1 MVGDS
6 LYRSSSFRLSD
17 GRRGLDDSCIRRLRS
32 VLLSRLDFWDNP
44 GLGVSRDFFCDAVDS
59 VVRLSGLSNF
69 LFCPSFQFAG
79 ENTGYMS
86 RIRILPEAVANRI
99 AAGEVVERPAS
110 VVKELLENALDA
122 GAKTIRVEV
131 EAGGKRMIRII
142 DDGHGMSHDDAL
154 LAFERHATSKLRS
167 ADDLLSIPTLG
178 FRGEALPTIAAVSRL
193 LLETRAEE
201 DAEGTRVEFA
211 GGKLV
216 NVKPAGLP
224 AGTTVSVADL
234 FYSVPARRKFLKSD
248 TTELG
253 HIASLVTHYA
263 LANPGRQ
270 FVLTT
275 PTQQIVDCSPVERLA
290 ERVYQ
295 LFGKQSFDE
304 LIEIPVVSA
313 AFRAAITEPELEPA
327 EEKARLTVYGFTSR
341 PEIQRPNRNG
351 IYIFVNRRL
360 VRDRLILHAIHEAY
374 RNILPSNVF
383 PATLLFLEMPYDE
396 VDVNVHPAKI
406 EVRFRR
412 SQFVHDF
419 TRDAIRQALMSA
431 RPIASFAAAA
441 AASGALQNAN
451 TSAASLSN
459 APSMDP
465 TAPSIVPRAIIPAM
479 EEIGLGSGVGSD
491 GGFDLTSAPLQPI
504 EQRFVF
510 PAGPESLVESSAAFG
525 APSLASEPPAPN
537 WAANFAAGNGSA
549 PATLPHPDQI
559 ADLKPLG
566 QVSSSFIVAV
576 NGEGLWLVD
585 QHVAHERVLFE
596 QHLEAR
602 RAGKVESQRMLMP
615 MILEL
620 SPRQLV
626 IYEKIAE
633 ELSANG
639 FEVELMGPRSVAIQ
653 AAPAGITGSDAEK
666 LLTEILDGIEREN
679 AAISIETLQAKIAAS
694 TACHAAIKVNMP
706 LDQTKMEWLL
716 AALAKTDC
724 PMSCPH
730 GRPVVLRYS
739 IKEIEKAF
747 HRI

>member
-1 MVGDS
+1 
-6 LYRSSSFRLSD
+6 
-17 GRRGLDDSCIRRLRS
+17 
-32 VLLSRLDFWDNP
+32 
-44 GLGVSRDFFCDAVDS
+44 
-59 VVRLSGLSNF
+59 
-69 LFCPSFQFAG
+69 
-79 ENTGYMS
+79 MS
-86 RIRILPEAVANRI
+86 RIRILPEAVANKI

-122 GAKTIRVEV
+122 GAKTIRIEI
-131 EAGGKRMIRII
+131 EAGGKRMIRVI
-142 DDGHGMSHDDAL
+142 DDGHGMMHDDAL
-154 LAFERHATSKLRS
+154 LAFERHATSKLKS
-167 ADDLLSIPTLG
+167 ADDLLSIATLG

-193 LLETRAEE
+193 LLETRDAAE
-201 DAEGTRVEFA
+201 AEGTRIEFA
-211 GGKLV
+211 NGKLI

-224 AGTTVSVADL
+224 AGTTLSVADL

-263 LANPGRQ
+263 LANPDKQ
-270 FVLTT
+270 FVLST
-275 PTQQIVDCSPVERLA
+275 PTQTIIDCSPTDKLA
-290 ERVYQ
+290 DRVYQ
-295 LFGKQSFDE
+295 LFGRQALDE
-304 LIEIPVVSA
+304 LVEIPAHA
-313 AFRAAITEPELEPA
+313 APFRSAITEPALDPE
-327 EEKARLTVYGFTSR
+327 EEKATLTISGFTSR

-351 IYIFVNRRL
+351 IYIFVNKRL

-374 RNILPSNVF
+374 RNIHPHAIF

-412 SQFVHDF
+412 SQFVHDA
-419 TRDAIRQALMSA
+419 TRDAIRQALMGA
-431 RPIASFAAAA
+431 RPIASFAVAAGTIA
-441 AASGALQNAN
+441 PQQPPTNSANWSGGGSTLTPITPAPA
-451 TSAASLSN
+451 TSGI
-459 APSMDP
+459 PH
-465 TAPSIVPRAIIPAM
+465 AIIPPM

-491 GGFDLTSAPLQPI
+491 GGFDLSSGPLQPI
-504 EQRFVF
+504 DQRFAF
-510 PAGPESLVESSAAFG
+510 EPGSSLAGG
-525 APSLASEPPAPN
+525 APSIAPPGPASSNWMGSLAG
-537 WAANFAAGNGSA
+537 ANGDA
-549 PATLPHPDQI
+549 PASLPHPDQI

-576 NGEGLWLVD
+576 NGQGLWIVD
-585 QHVAHERVLFE
+585 QHVAHERILFE

-615 MILEL
+615 MVVEL
-620 SPRQLV
+620 SPRQIV
-626 IYEKIAE
+626 IFEQIAE

-639 FEVELMGPRSVAIQ
+639 FEVEPMGPRSFAIQ
-653 AAPAGITGSDAEK
+653 SMPAGILSSDAEK

-694 TACHAAIKVNMP
+694 TACHAAIKINMP

-716 AALAKTDC
+716 AELAKTDC

-739 IKEIEKAF
+739 VKEIERAF

>member
-1 MVGDS
+1 
-6 LYRSSSFRLSD
+6 
-17 GRRGLDDSCIRRLRS
+17 
-32 VLLSRLDFWDNP
+32 
-44 GLGVSRDFFCDAVDS
+44 
-59 VVRLSGLSNF
+59 
-69 LFCPSFQFAG
+69 
-79 ENTGYMS
+79 MS

-122 GAKTIRVEV
+122 GAKAIRVEV
-131 EAGGKRMIRII
+131 EAGGKRMIRVI
-142 DDGHGMSHDDAL
+142 DDGHGMTHDDAL

-167 ADDLLSIPTLG
+167 ADDLMSIATLG
-178 FRGEALPTIAAVSRL
+178 FRGEAMPTIAAVSRL
-193 LLETRAEE
+193 LLETRDAAE
-201 DAEGTRVEFA
+201 AEGTRVEFA

-216 NVKPAGLP
+216 GVKSAGLP

-263 LANPGRQ
+263 LANPGKQ
-270 FVLTT
+270 FVLSTS
-275 PTQQIVDCSPVERLA
+275 TQQIVDCSPVDRLA
-290 ERVYQ
+290 DRVYQ
-295 LFGKQSFDE
+295 LFGKQALDE
-304 LIEIPVVSA
+304 LVEIPTVSA
-313 AFRAAITEPELEPA
+313 AFRASITEPEREPS
-327 EEKARLTVYGFTSR
+327 EESARITVFGFTSR
-341 PEIQRPNRNG
+341 PEVQRPNRNG
-351 IYIFVNRRL
+351 IYVFVNRRL

-374 RNILPSNVF
+374 RNILPGNVF
-383 PATLLFLEMPYDE
+383 PATLVFLEMPYDE

-419 TRDAIRQALMSA
+419 TRDAIRQVLMGA

-441 AASGALQNAN
+441 GTA
-451 TSAASLSN
+451 SAASPTNGADSP
-459 APSMDP
+459 PSTNGSASFTP
-465 TAPSIVPRAIIPAM
+465 GNGIEVPRAVIPALQ
-479 EEIGLGSGVGSD
+479 EIGLGSGVGSD
-491 GGFDLTSAPLQPI
+491 GGFDLTGAPQQPVP
-504 EQRFVF
+504 QRFSF
-510 PAGPESLVESSAAFG
+510 EPGSAFG
-525 APSLASEPPAPN
+525 TNAAAASAEPAEPN
-537 WAANFAAGNGSA
+537 WAANFAAANSDA
-549 PATLPHPDQI
+549 PARLPHPGEI
-559 ADLKPLG
+559 TDLKPLG
-566 QVSSSFIVAV
+566 QVSASFIIAV
-576 NGEGLWLVD
+576 NGEGLWIVD

-602 RAGKVESQRMLMP
+602 RVGKVESQRMLMP

-620 SPRQLV
+620 APRQLV

-633 ELSANG
+633 ELGANG
-639 FEVELMGPRSVAIQ
+639 FEVEPMGPRSVAIQ
-653 AAPAGITGSDAEK
+653 AVPSGVANGDAEK

-716 AALAKTDC
+716 GALAKTDC

-739 IKEIEKAF
+739 VKEIERAF

>member
-1 MVGDS
+1 
-6 LYRSSSFRLSD
+6 
-17 GRRGLDDSCIRRLRS
+17 
-32 VLLSRLDFWDNP
+32 
-44 GLGVSRDFFCDAVDS
+44 
-59 VVRLSGLSNF
+59 
-69 LFCPSFQFAG
+69 
-79 ENTGYMS
+79 MS

-131 EAGGKRMIRII
+131 EAGGKRMIRVI
-142 DDGHGMSHDDAL
+142 DDGYGMSHDDAL

-216 NVKPAGLP
+216 NVKSAGLP
-224 AGTTVSVADL
+224 TGTTVSVADL

-270 FVLTT
+270 FILTT

-313 AFRAAITEPELEPA
+313 AFRAAITEPELEQS

-360 VRDRLILHAIHEAY
+360 VRDRLILHAINEAY
-374 RNILPSNVF
+374 RNIHPGSVF

-441 AASGALQNAN
+441 AASGAAPQNASAAGAPLS
-451 TSAASLSN
+451 TAASL
-459 APSMDP
+459 DP
-465 TAPSIVPRAIIPAM
+465 AVPSIIPRAIIPAM

-491 GGFDLTSAPLQPI
+491 GGFDLTGAPLQPI
-504 EQRFVF
+504 EQRFAF
-510 PAGPESLVESSAAFG
+510 PAGPESSIESGAAFG
-525 APSLASEPPAPN
+525 LPAQAGAPNLDNERPAPN
-537 WAANFAAGNGSA
+537 WAANFAGSNGDA

-559 ADLKPLG
+559 SDLKPLG

-615 MILEL
+615 LILEL

-639 FEVELMGPRSVAIQ
+639 FEVEPMGPRSVAIQ
-653 AAPAGITGSDAEK
+653 AAPAGITGGDAEK

>member
-1 MVGDS
+1 V
-6 LYRSSSFRLSD
+6 
-17 GRRGLDDSCIRRLRS
+17 
-32 VLLSRLDFWDNP
+32 
-44 GLGVSRDFFCDAVDS
+44 
-59 VVRLSGLSNF
+59 
-69 LFCPSFQFAG
+69 
-79 ENTGYMS
+79 S
-86 RIRILPEAVANRI
+86 RIRILPEAVANKI

-122 GAKTIRVEV
+122 GAKTIRVETEV
-131 EAGGKRMIRII
+131 GGKRMIRVI
-142 DDGHGMSHDDAL
+142 DDGHGMIHDDAL
-154 LAFERHATSKLRS
+154 LAFERHATSKLKS
-167 ADDLLSIPTLG
+167 ADDLLSISTLG

-193 LLETRAEE
+193 LLETRDESE
-201 DAEGTRVEFA
+201 AEGTRLEFA

-216 NVKPAGLP
+216 SVKPAGLP
-224 AGTTVSVADL
+224 AGTTISVADL
-234 FYSVPARRKFLKSD
+234 FYCVPARRKFLKSD

-263 LANPGRQ
+263 LANPGKH

-275 PTQQIVDCSPVERLA
+275 PTQEIINSPPAEKLA
-290 ERVYQ
+290 DRIYQ
-295 LFGKQSFDE
+295 LFGRQSMEE
-304 LIEIPVVSA
+304 LVEIPPTSA
-313 AFRAAITEPELEPA
+313 AFRAAITEPELEA
-327 EEKARLTVYGFTSR
+327 GEESATLTVRGFTSR
-341 PEIQRPNRNG
+341 PDVQRPNRNG

-374 RNILPSNVF
+374 RNILPPTVF

-406 EVRFRR
+406 EVRFRH

-419 TRDAIRQALMSA
+419 ARDSIRQALMSI
-431 RPIASFAAAA
+431 RPVPSFAAAA
-441 AASGALQNAN
+441 
-451 TSAASLSN
+451 SAAPQSPITAAAN
-459 APSMDP
+459 AFGNSSEAAVAFGV
-465 TAPSIVPRAIIPAM
+465 TATGVPRAIIPAM
-479 EEIGLGSGVGSD
+479 EEVGVGSGVGSD
-491 GGFDLTSAPLQPI
+491 GGFDLTSDALRPV
-504 EQRFVF
+504 EQRFAF
-510 PAGPESLVESSAAFG
+510 PAGLEPPIESGMASAA
-525 APSLASEPPAPN
+525 AAAAQALVAPN
-537 WAANFAAGNGSA
+537 WAGNLAAPSSSA
-549 PATLPHPDQI
+549 PATLPRPDQI

-596 QHLEAR
+596 QHLDAR
-602 RAGKVESQRMLMP
+602 RAGKVEAQRMLMP
-615 MILEL
+615 TVIEL
-620 SPRQLV
+620 SPRQIV

-633 ELSANG
+633 ELNANG
-639 FEVELMGPRSVAIQ
+639 FEVEPMGPRSLAIQ
-653 AAPAGITGSDAEK
+653 AMPAGVDAPDAER

-679 AAISIETLQAKIAAS
+679 AAISMDTLQAKIAAS

-716 AALAKTDC
+716 GALAKTDC

-739 IKEIEKAF
+739 VKEIEKAF

>member
-1 MVGDS
+1 
-6 LYRSSSFRLSD
+6 
-17 GRRGLDDSCIRRLRS
+17 
-32 VLLSRLDFWDNP
+32 
-44 GLGVSRDFFCDAVDS
+44 
-59 VVRLSGLSNF
+59 
-69 LFCPSFQFAG
+69 
-79 ENTGYMS
+79 MS
-86 RIRILPEAVANRI
+86 RIRILPEAVANKI

-122 GAKTIRVEV
+122 GAKTIRVETEV
-131 EAGGKRMIRII
+131 GGKRMIRVI
-142 DDGHGMSHDDAL
+142 DDGHGMTHDDAL

-167 ADDLLSIPTLG
+167 ADDLLSISTLG

-193 LLETRAEE
+193 LLETRDESE
-201 DAEGTRVEFA
+201 AEGTRLEFA

-216 NVKPAGLP
+216 SVKPAGLP
-224 AGTTVSVADL
+224 AGTTISVADL

-263 LANPGRQ
+263 LANPDKH

-275 PTQQIVDCSPVERLA
+275 ATQEIINTPPAEKLA
-290 ERVYQ
+290 DRIYQ
-295 LFGKQSFDE
+295 LFGRQSTEE
-304 LIEIPVVSA
+304 LVEIPPTSA
-313 AFRAAITEPELEPA
+313 TFRTAFTEPGPEA
-327 EEKARLTVYGFTSR
+327 GEESATLTVRGFTSC
-341 PEIQRPNRNG
+341 PDVQRPNRNG

-374 RNILPSNVF
+374 RNILPPTVF

-419 TRDAIRQALMSA
+419 ARDSIRQALISV
-431 RPIASFAAAA
+431 RPVPSFAAAA
-441 AASGALQNAN
+441 SAAPQTPVASSGEFNDGSDVTFASGKAAASG
-451 TSAASLSN
+451 
-459 APSMDP
+459 
-465 TAPSIVPRAIIPAM
+465 VPRAVIPAM
-479 EEIGLGSGVGSD
+479 EEIGLGSSVGSG
-491 GGFDLTSAPLQPI
+491 GGFDLTSDALRPVEP
-504 EQRFVF
+504 RFAF
-510 PAGPESLVESSAAFG
+510 PSGPESSSDPGVAFTRAA
-525 APSLASEPPAPN
+525 PAPAVAASS
-537 WAANFAAGNGSA
+537 WAANLAAPNASA
-549 PATLPHPDQI
+549 PGALPRPDQI

-602 RAGKVESQRMLMP
+602 RAGKVEAQRMLMP
-615 MILEL
+615 LVIEL
-620 SPRQLV
+620 SPRQIV

-633 ELSANG
+633 ELAANG
-639 FEVELMGPRSVAIQ
+639 FEVAPMGPRSVAIQ
-653 AAPAGITGSDAEK
+653 AVPAGIAPGDGEK

-694 TACHAAIKVNMP
+694 TACHAAIKVNMQ
-706 LDQTKMEWLL
+706 LDQAKMEWLL
-716 AALAKTDC
+716 GALAKTDC

-739 IKEIEKAF
+739 VKEIERAF

>member
-1 MVGDS
+1 
-6 LYRSSSFRLSD
+6 
-17 GRRGLDDSCIRRLRS
+17 
-32 VLLSRLDFWDNP
+32 
-44 GLGVSRDFFCDAVDS
+44 
-59 VVRLSGLSNF
+59 
-69 LFCPSFQFAG
+69 
-79 ENTGYMS
+79 MS

-122 GAKTIRVEV
+122 GAKAIRVEV
-131 EAGGKRMIRII
+131 EAGGKRMIRVI
-142 DDGHGMSHDDAL
+142 DDGHGMTHDDAL

-167 ADDLLSIPTLG
+167 ADDLMSIATLG
-178 FRGEALPTIAAVSRL
+178 FRGEAMPTIAAVSRL
-193 LLETRAEE
+193 LLETRDAAE
-201 DAEGTRVEFA
+201 AEGTRVEFA

-216 NVKPAGLP
+216 GVKSAGLP

-263 LANPGRQ
+263 LANPGKQ
-270 FVLTT
+270 FVLSTS
-275 PTQQIVDCSPVERLA
+275 TQQIVDCSPVERLA
-290 ERVYQ
+290 DRVYQ
-295 LFGKQSFDE
+295 LFGKQALDE
-304 LIEIPVVSA
+304 LVEIPTVSA
-313 AFRAAITEPELEPA
+313 AFRASITEPEREPS
-327 EEKARLTVYGFTSR
+327 EESARITVFGFTSR
-341 PEIQRPNRNG
+341 PEVQRPNRNG
-351 IYIFVNRRL
+351 IYVFVNRRL

-374 RNILPSNVF
+374 RNILPGNVF
-383 PATLLFLEMPYDE
+383 PATLVFLEMPYDE

-419 TRDAIRQALMSA
+419 TRDAIRQVLMGA

-441 AASGALQNAN
+441 GTA
-451 TSAASLSN
+451 SAASPTNGADSP
-459 APSMDP
+459 PSTNGSASFTP
-465 TAPSIVPRAIIPAM
+465 GNGIEVPRAVIPALQ
-479 EEIGLGSGVGSD
+479 EIGLGSGVGSD
-491 GGFDLTSAPLQPI
+491 GGFDLTGAPQQPVP
-504 EQRFVF
+504 QRFSF
-510 PAGPESLVESSAAFG
+510 EPGSAFG
-525 APSLASEPPAPN
+525 TNAAAASAEPAEPN
-537 WAANFAAGNGSA
+537 WAANFAAANSDA
-549 PATLPHPDQI
+549 PARLPHPGEI
-559 ADLKPLG
+559 TDLKPLG
-566 QVSSSFIVAV
+566 QVSASFIIAV
-576 NGEGLWLVD
+576 NGEGLWIVD

-602 RAGKVESQRMLMP
+602 RVGKVESQRMLMP

-620 SPRQLV
+620 APRQLV

-633 ELSANG
+633 ELGANG
-639 FEVELMGPRSVAIQ
+639 FEVEPMGPRSVAIQ
-653 AAPAGITGSDAEK
+653 AVPSGVANGDAEK

-716 AALAKTDC
+716 GALAKTDC

-739 IKEIEKAF
+739 VKEIERAF